1 MTNKNK
7 PTTKVTTP
15 EKVTKA
21 KKPESKAAKP
31 ASKSTSKKPVTK
43 IFDNKVV
50 TKKPKVTATTKSLL
64 ESMQSELTKTFG

>member
-7 PTTKVTTP
+7 QNSTVKVATP
-15 EKVTKA
+15 KETAKA
-21 KKPESKAAKP
+21 KKTATKTVAK
-31 ASKSTSKKPVTK
+31 KTVTK

-50 TKKPKVTATTKSLL
+50 TKKPKVTATTKGLL